1 METLIRTEE
10 LTKRFPRVVANDA
23 ISLDVR
29 YGEIHCLLGENG
41 AGKSTFSECLYGA
54 YQPTAGRIFFMG
66 QQVQISSPADAIAL
80 GIGMVHQH
88 FVLVPPLTVIENIIA
103 GTSSLSQLVDYRRAE
118 EEILQLCDQ
127 YGVELDLYDYLKNLL
142 MEEKVLVG
150 VELRRALIFIP
161 AFLLA
166 MNSSIYAEDRQS
178 SFLDLEFKQ
187 QTLYGIDGNNS
198 LPEEEK
204 IYRRNQRY
212 LNDALMS
219 YSKMTLRSIGL
230 SNQTV
235 NLIGATLS
243 LATKGAKM
251 DLNEN
256 KTLAIHIKDVGTND
270 RALYFGYSLDW

>member
-1 METLIRTEE
+1 M
-10 LTKRFPRVVANDA
+10 
-23 ISLDVR
+23 
-29 YGEIHCLLGENG
+29 
-41 AGKSTFSECLYGA
+41 
-54 YQPTAGRIFFMG
+54 
-66 QQVQISSPADAIAL
+66 
-80 GIGMVHQH
+80 
-88 FVLVPPLTVIENIIA
+88 
-103 GTSSLSQLVDYRRAE
+103 
-118 EEILQLCDQ
+118 
-127 YGVELDLYDYLKNLL
+127 ELDLYDYLKNLL

-187 QTLYGIDGNNS
+187 QTLYSIDGNNS